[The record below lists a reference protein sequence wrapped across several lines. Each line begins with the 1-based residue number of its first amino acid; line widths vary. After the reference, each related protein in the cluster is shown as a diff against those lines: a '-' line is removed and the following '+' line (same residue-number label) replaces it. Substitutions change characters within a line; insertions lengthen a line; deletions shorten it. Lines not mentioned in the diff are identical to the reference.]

1 MNRSIVE
8 SILILKFN
16 CAQIG
21 VMEWVFFYSGIIEIR
36 FEGKVRRFV
45 MCMVFF
51 FFFVFENSMYNL
63 GDRYSVSLRFSIL
76 LLSTLSFEGMKFQ
89 RSYA

>member
-8 SILILKFN
+8 SILILNFN

-21 VMEWVFFYSGIIEIR
+21 VMVFFYSGIIEIR